1 MFSQVV
7 TLIVLITLPYSDGLS
22 SLDGNNN
29 MLASAAQAL
38 LPALGNTLGIDNL
51 DSVVDFFNQN
61 GSLSANGLNLLTP
74 LAGQLALQSWGL
86 SRACSQDLMLLVED
100 LRSAEPWALQVLDA
114 FGKPDSGIM
123 KGRIWFPGGFD
134 ECLDLHADAYNNAT
148 DNMQTLNG
156 KYCRLEID
164 AGLPQTSALKPRI
177 RIGVCMP
184 SNCVAKDLNLLMENI
199 QMLLFNDTIRYDV
212 TPLCSENKPLASDAI
227 AVIIILSVLV
237 AFILFGTLYD
247 IIAVQMKGN
256 EQLIENKQNEHEGC
270 NGAVNGVG
278 IKGYAN
284 GAYQPTTEGSEHDK
298 KNSVIEV
305 EAGQSKPVMEITEV
319 ATEKKPKLESRIL
332 EKICLAFSAYSNGVK
347 ILSTVQGAGSL
358 GALNGI
364 RFLSMAWVILGHTY
378 FFASGVDANLGMYF
392 YDELQNPSFSA
403 VVYASVSVDSFFT
416 LSGVLV
422 AYLTLRELKK
432 VDGVKGLNWFMFY
445 FHRFWRLTPPYML
458 VIMVGTVLLPYI
470 VSGPF
475 WNGGEFPNMGGC
487 RKYWWTNLIYVN
499 NYVIDDETCMG
510 WSWYLA
516 NDMQFYI
523 ISPLILLP
531 LFYNVF
537 AGAACGVVFIAAS
550 TAAIWVVDVNHEY
563 SAQAA
568 LPFAPPPKDANF
580 TKNLY
585 VPSYTRIGPYVLGL
599 FAGYLLYKTSCKLR
613 IPKAINILGW
623 FLSFSLI
630 CTVIYSPYTDGQ
642 SHMLSIKESA
652 AYFSFHRTGWGL
664 AMSWIIVSCCTGHGG
679 WINELLSWSGF
690 IPLSRLTYCAYLIH
704 PLIMT
709 TFYMCRRELTYF
721 TQFELIYLF
730 LGHMT
735 MTYGLS
741 FIVSLVFEAPMMGLE
756 KAVFRKGGK

>member
-1 MFSQVV
+1 
-7 TLIVLITLPYSDGLS
+7 
-22 SLDGNNN
+22 
-29 MLASAAQAL
+29 MLADAVQSL

-51 DSVVDFFNQN
+51 ESVVDFFTKNASSSTN
-61 GSLSANGLNLLTP
+61 AIDLLTP
-74 LAGQLALQSWGL
+74 LAGQFALQSWGL
-86 SRACSQDLMLLVED
+86 SHECSQDLMLLVED
-100 LRSAEPWALQVLDA
+100 LGSGEPWTQQVLDA
-114 FGKPDSGIM
+114 FGKPDSGII
-123 KGRIWFPGGFD
+123 KGRTWFPGGFD

-148 DNMQTLNG
+148 DNMQTLHG
-156 KYCRLEID
+156 KYCRLEI
-164 AGLPQTSALKPRI
+164 
-177 RIGVCMP
+177 V
-184 SNCVAKDLNLLMENI
+184 

-212 TPLCSENKPLASDAI
+212 NPLCSEKKPLASDAI

-247 IIAVQMKGN
+247 IIAVQMKCY
-256 EQLIENKQNEHEGC
+256 EQPKENKQNEHEKR

-278 IKGYAN
+278 IKAYIN
-284 GAYQPTTEGSEHDK
+284 GAYQPATAGSEHEK
-298 KNSVIEV
+298 NNSVIEMI
-305 EAGQSKPVMEITEV
+305 EGGQKSPVMEIVKDKER
-319 ATEKKPKLESRIL
+319 KPSTVGLNPKNESSTL

-378 FFASGVDANLGMYF
+378 FFASGFDANLGVFF
-392 YDELQNPSFSA
+392 YDELQKPSFSA
-403 VVYASVSVDSFFT
+403 VINASVSVDSFFT

-432 VDGVKGLNWFMFY
+432 VNGARGLNWFMFY

-475 WNGGEFPNMGGC
+475 WIEGEFPFMSGC
-487 RKYWWTNLIYVN
+487 RKFWWTNLLYVN
-499 NYVIDDETCMG
+499 NYVHTDDTCLG

-537 AGAACGVVFIAAS
+537 AGAACGFVLIAAS
-550 TAAIWVVDVNHEY
+550 TAAIWVIDVNHEY
-563 SAQAA
+563 SAQSA
-568 LPFAPPPKDANF
+568 LPFAPHAKDTNF

-585 VPSYTRIGPYVLGL
+585 FPSYARVGPYVLGL
-599 FAGYLLYKTSCKLR
+599 FAGYLLYKTNCKLR
-613 IPKAINILGW
+613 IPKVMNFLGW
-623 FLSFSLI
+623 FLSFSVI
-630 CTVIYSPYTDGQ
+630 CTVIYSPYSDERN
-642 SHMLSIKESA
+642 HILSLQESA
-652 AYFSFHRTGWGL
+652 AYLSLHRTGWGL
-664 AMSWIIVSCCTGHGG
+664 AMVWIIVTCCTGHGG
-679 WINELLSWSGF
+679 WINQLLSWRGF

-704 PLIMT
+704 PLVMV
-709 TFYMCRRELTYF
+709 TFYSSRRQLTYF

>member
-1 MFSQVV
+1 
-7 TLIVLITLPYSDGLS
+7 
-22 SLDGNNN
+22 

-164 AGLPQTSALKPRI
+164 AGLPQT
-177 RIGVCMP
+177 
-184 SNCVAKDLNLLMENI
+184 
-199 QMLLFNDTIRYDV
+199 MLLFNDTIRYDV

-445 FHRFWRLTPPYML
+445 FHRFWRYL
-458 VIMVGTVLLPYI
+458 
-470 VSGPF
+470 SG
-475 WNGGEFPNMGGC
+475 
-487 RKYWWTNLIYVN
+487 
-499 NYVIDDETCMG
+499 
-510 WSWYLA
+510 
-516 NDMQFYI
+516 
-523 ISPLILLP
+523 
-531 LFYNVF
+531 
-537 AGAACGVVFIAAS
+537 
-550 TAAIWVVDVNHEY
+550 
-563 SAQAA
+563 
-568 LPFAPPPKDANF
+568 
-580 TKNLY
+580 
-585 VPSYTRIGPYVLGL
+585 
-599 FAGYLLYKTSCKLR
+599 
-613 IPKAINILGW
+613 
-623 FLSFSLI
+623 
-630 CTVIYSPYTDGQ
+630 
-642 SHMLSIKESA
+642 
-652 AYFSFHRTGWGL
+652 
-664 AMSWIIVSCCTGHGG
+664 
-679 WINELLSWSGF
+679 
-690 IPLSRLTYCAYLIH
+690 
-704 PLIMT
+704 
-709 TFYMCRRELTYF
+709 
-721 TQFELIYLF
+721 
-730 LGHMT
+730 
-735 MTYGLS
+735 
-741 FIVSLVFEAPMMGLE
+741 
-756 KAVFRKGGK
+756 